1 VLTTFTGTFRESLI
15 NATALTTICAA
26 TAGEGAAAGKC
37 VCGLQ
42 WLWHR
47 PFQLATFGLF
57 CYLLLLFPQLQE
69 KGQLLENVFAD
80 PKGFGIDPSG
90 KYRYEMPGFRSGEA
104 AVS

>member
-1 VLTTFTGTFRESLI
+1 MRS
-15 NATALTTICAA
+15 
-26 TAGEGAAAGKC
+26 
-37 VCGLQ
+37 
-42 WLWHR
+42 
-47 PFQLATFGLF
+47 P
-57 CYLLLLFPQLQE
+57 QE